1 MLNGIE
7 LIDPNIVYLLL
18 IFGLWLGVT
27 AAYMPGSGVVEVLAG
42 LMLIGAIVIL
52 SAQPTNWGAVILVVV
67 GVLSF
72 IVMPFIRQQFVLL
85 SIGGLLLQAA
95 GGFFMFEDRAV
106 SPIIIALTVG
116 IALIYHRFGL
126 IPILERVRQQ
136 AASTEDTTYVVGA
149 YGRVVKALDPTGTVN
164 VRGELWT
171 ATSSDKDLNPGETVL
186 VVEQEGLQLFVEGVK
201 AKGIPQNGYE
211 ETV

>member
-1 MLNGIE
+1 MLTGLE

-18 IFGLWLGVT
+18 VFGLWLGVT
-27 AAYMPGSGVVEVLAG
+27 AAYMPGSGVIEVLAG

-52 SAQPTNWGAVILVVV
+52 TEQPTNWVAVILIVV

-72 IVMPFIRQQFVLL
+72 IVVPFLKQQLALL
-85 SIGGLLLQAA
+85 SMGGLLLQAV
-95 GGFFMFEDRAV
+95 GGWLMFEGQTV
-106 SPIIIALTVG
+106 SPVIIALTVG
-116 IALIYHRFGL
+116 IALVYHRFGL
-126 IPILERVRQQ
+126 MPILAKVREQ
-136 AASTEDTTYVVGA
+136 AAVSQDNTNVVGA

-171 ATSSDKDLNPGETVL
+171 ATSQDKTLNPGDTVL
-186 VVEQEGLQLFVEGVK
+186 VIEQEGLQLFVEGVK